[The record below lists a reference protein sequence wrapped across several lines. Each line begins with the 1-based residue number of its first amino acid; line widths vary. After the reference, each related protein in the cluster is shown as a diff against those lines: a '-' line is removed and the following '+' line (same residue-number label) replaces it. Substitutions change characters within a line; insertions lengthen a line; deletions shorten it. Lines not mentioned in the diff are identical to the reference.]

1 MSLVLAGNTSGATTV
16 QATDA
21 VTATITLP
29 SATDTLVGKAT
40 TDTLTNKTL
49 TLPVVGTTIGVGNA
63 TPSTSGAGITFP
75 ATQSASTDANTLDD
89 YEEGTWTPT
98 ITFGGGSTGLTYT
111 SQVGRYTKIGNL
123 VTAFCYIAIANKGS
137 STGAFLTGGLPFANS
152 GTSAQYTCCAIWTA
166 SITNG
171 GSVAGYLNPNAVGI
185 LAGYTSTG
193 GSFSTYDNT
202 HFATG
207 SELMFNITYRVN

>member
-1 MSLVLAGNTSGATTV
+1 MSLVLAGNTSGSTTI

-49 TLPVVGTTIGVGNA
+49 TLPVVGTTIGVGGA
-63 TPSTSGAGITFP
+63 TPSASGSGITFP

-98 ITFGGGSTGLTYT
+98 LIGQTVSGTGTYIAQAGTYTKVGRLVTLTLILNWSAHTGTGVMAVSNLPFSSGGGSIEYTAVPEFASITMTASTIPYCYIAGSSSIINIGSIAVGTGGYAGITMDTSGVFAFSLTYT
-111 SQVGRYTKIGNL
+111 V
-123 VTAFCYIAIANKGS
+123 
-137 STGAFLTGGLPFANS
+137 
-152 GTSAQYTCCAIWTA
+152 
-166 SITNG
+166 
-171 GSVAGYLNPNAVGI
+171 
-185 LAGYTSTG
+185 
-193 GSFSTYDNT
+193 
-202 HFATG
+202 
-207 SELMFNITYRVN
+207 

>member
-1 MSLVLAGNTSGATTV
+1 MPVIISGATSGATTI

-49 TLPVVGTTIGVGNA
+49 TLPVVGTTIGVGGA
-63 TPSTSGAGITFP
+63 TPSASGAGITFP

-98 ITFGGGSTGLTYT
+98 I
-111 SQVGRYTKIGNL
+111 
-123 VTAFCYIAIANKGS
+123 AGS
-137 STGAFLTGGLPFANS
+137 STTGTGTYSVQSGTYTKVGNTVRVTANLTWTGHTGVGQITVKGYPFTSAAEISPLSFSYYGTSLSLTGPLFQAYKNASSTDS
-152 GTSAQYTCCAIWTA
+152 GTAQTSA
-166 SITNG
+166 SG
-171 GSVAGYLNPNAVGI
+171 GFTAVGI
-185 LAGYTSTG
+185 VAAG
-193 GSFSTYDNT
+193 TYYVSGVYKV
-202 HFATG
+202 A
-207 SELMFNITYRVN
+207 